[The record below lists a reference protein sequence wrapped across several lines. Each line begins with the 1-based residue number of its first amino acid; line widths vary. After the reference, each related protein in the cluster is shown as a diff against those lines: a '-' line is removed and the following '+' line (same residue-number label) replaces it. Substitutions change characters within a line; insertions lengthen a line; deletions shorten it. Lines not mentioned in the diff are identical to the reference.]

1 MNDTSNV
8 SACVINLIKTKSAPL
23 SEVNKDK
30 CFTSNFLLCE
40 FDPEMLDP
48 WYLCYEFNEGK
59 NFEQQISMHQQGTT
73 LCVKKLNLKSIGELR
88 INLIDIKKQKQIG
101 EMYRK
106 LIIQKE
112 LMKKQID
119 NYNDF
124 TLEIIRRIEED

>member
-1 MNDTSNV
+1 MNDTSSV

-40 FDPEMLDP
+40 FDPAVLDP

-88 INLIDIKKQKQIG
+88 INLIDIKKQRQIG

-112 LMKKQID
+112 LMRKQID